1 MLKHFWYFI
10 LILFR
15 ESSIGDTPS
24 SKFSMMQSNYRK
36 RVIERPKHSIIAPLC
51 KIVKLTCMFND
62 FFSLSPNAIICT
74 GSDLIFLL
82 V

>member
-15 ESSIGDTPS
+15 ESSIRDTPS
-24 SKFSMMQSNYRK
+24 SKFSMMQSNNQK

-62 FFSLSPNAIICT
+62 FSLS
-74 GSDLIFLL
+74 LRMLL
-82 V
+82 FVQAVT